1 MAEQQQQQQHSS
13 HKTYRCHQGQNAS
26 APVPSAFY
34 GGRRSRASPSSGG
47 GCGGGIFCASFKNGL
62 FLTVSVGQDSANAAK
77 TPHAATWESA
87 AFVRQAAKGGRILAW
102 RSSKKHRR
110 FFIWNTKSPHS
121 SPGRNDIE
129 TTSPSPSPPHSPDPR
144 SPVPLTADAGSWGY

>member
-1 MAEQQQQQQHSS
+1 MGEEGRGWGRWFLCRSGRDCCGVFCVPYE
-13 HKTYRCHQGQNAS
+13 KTA
-26 APVPSAFY
+26 V
-34 GGRRSRASPSSGG
+34 
-47 GCGGGIFCASFKNGL
+47 
-62 FLTVSVGQDSANAAK
+62 FLTVPSGHASANAAK

-121 SPGRNDIE
+121 SPGRNDTE
-129 TTSPSPSPPHSPDPR
+129 TTSLSPPPPPPTARPLAAPPRPPHSR
-144 SPVPLTADAGSWGY
+144 CWKLGVLVAGGRGVWEKNKI